1 MVIRIIINSKHSIND
16 TSVVT
21 LHLQQR
27 SSYTDHLSTSE
38 YHSIPRFRHR
48 HHHYELSF
56 YTYLQSTLNLSSNL
70 DNYLHMIGII
80 SCRGP
85 GTHLGSTSK
94 HHSIPRYRLHK
105 IYQKHSTP
113 HIYFRC
119 TAYDHSNQHFPHI
132 FYPDL
137 HRSYAHTQNGAS
149 TDTKSGRKRNHLPSS
164 AVYT

>member
-56 YTYLQSTLNLSSNL
+56 YTYHQSTLNLSSNL
-70 DNYLHMIGII
+70 DNHIHMTGII
-80 SCRGP
+80 SCRA
-85 GTHLGSTSK
+85 STYHRSTAY
-94 HHSIPRYRLHK
+94 HHSISRYRLHTFHRK
-105 IYQKHSTP
+105 YGTP

-119 TAYDHSNQHFPHI
+119 TAYHHSNQYFPYI